1 MEKKTKKDKVLHT
14 CNGKL
19 NVYDYQ
25 EACLNFNIF
34 YWNMVLTVS
43 IIAFFGSLI
52 CSIFST
58 VLECIAL
65 FLICEPFILLITKLR
80 IKTFAKMQ
88 YESLNKKNPGIMEYE
103 IELYKDYLKRK
114 NQNVVQKI
122 NYSDIEAIVE
132 TDSNFHLRIKRKV
145 VIIQKSSCEL
155 DTITF
160 IRKINKDILENRLG
174 NEKTIKKFTI
184 KKQKIEKEK
193 LLNIL
198 FLVSLISFTL
208 AWGVVAI
215 SHDYFTLDAFLV
227 YIIVMP
233 IPIISS
239 ILSLILGI
247 VYSRKGYDCIKNIV
261 GGICIL
267 FLLFCF
273 GILTIMVS
281 SDYDYE
287 EIYDYQSI
295 LGIELPVDG
304 ILTKEEYNYGSI
316 TNGEQITVYFV
327 DSDTREVEREIKN
340 SPNWIKGKNLDYN
353 LKRFIPVSQ
362 IDLENVYYSI
372 YIEEIDKYNEL
383 PTEVG
388 KYHIYAMMFYKDL
401 NYIEILD
408 YIYEYSD

>member
-14 CNGKL
+14 CDGKL

-132 TDSNFHLRIKRKV
+132 TDSNFHLKIKRKV
-145 VIIQKSSCEL
+145 IVIQKSSCEL

-160 IRKINKDILENRLG
+160 IRNINKDIFDNRLG
-174 NEKTIKKFTI
+174 NDKTIKKFTI
-184 KKQKIEKEK
+184 KKKKLEKEK

-198 FLVSLISFTL
+198 YLASIISFTL
-208 AWGVVAI
+208 AWGIVAI
-215 SHDYFTLDAFLV
+215 SHDYYILDAFWV
-227 YIIVMP
+227 YLIVMP
-233 IPIISS
+233 IPVILTF
-239 ILSLILGI
+239 LSLIFAIL
-247 VYSRKGYDCIKNIV
+247 YSSKGYNCIKNIV
-261 GGICIL
+261 SSICIL

-287 EIYDYQSI
+287 EIYYYKDV
-295 LGIELPVDG
+295 LGIELPDNG
-304 ILTKEEYNYGSI
+304 ILTKEEYNYGNI
-316 TNGEQITVYFV
+316 TNGKQITVYFV
-327 DSDTREVEREIKN
+327 DNDIEQIEKEIKN
-340 SPNWIKGKNLDYN
+340 NSNWIEGKKLDYD
-353 LKRFIPVSQ
+353 LKRLIPVSQ
-362 IDLENVYYSI
+362 LDLENIYYSI
-372 YIEEIDKYNEL
+372 YIEETDQYNEI
-383 PTEVG
+383 PTNDG
-388 KYHIYAMMFYKDL
+388 IYQIYAMMFYKDL
-401 NYIEILD
+401 NYIEILE
-408 YIYEYSD
+408 YIYEYGG